1 MQQNHPL
8 RIFFVSGLITLVVL
22 GIVLFYLGVTPAILT
37 LVLIVIELTFSFDN
51 AIVNARILESMSRF
65 WQQMFLTI
73 GVVIAVFGMRVVF
86 PVVIVML
93 SSGLGWSPVV
103 DLALHHH
110 EQYAHVLLGAHDVI
124 ASFGG
129 MFLLMLSL
137 FFLFDPTRDVHWLE
151 KFERK
156 LQRFGHWTVPLGIS
170 LTVLAIVTLLH
181 DHSLRVAEAG
191 ALGILTYGIIH
202 GFSTFFEKR
211 FESSAGKVV
220 KSGVAGLIAFL
231 YLQVLDA
238 SFSLDGVVGAFAITK
253 DVVLIAA
260 GLGVGALWVR
270 SLTIHMVRRG
280 TLGNYRYLE
289 HGAYYTI
296 GVLSLML
303 LTSLF
308 IEVPQA
314 ITGGVSVLIIAA
326 AVVTSVREKNAGTA

>member
-1 MQQNHPL
+1 MQKNHPL
-8 RIFFVSGLITLVVL
+8 RIFFISGLITLVVL
-22 GIVLFYLGVTPAILT
+22 GLVLFYLGVAAALLT
-37 LVLIVIELTFSFDN
+37 VVLIVIELTFSFDN
-51 AIVNARILESMSRF
+51 AIVNARILEGMNRF
-65 WQQMFLTI
+65 WQQMFLTV
-73 GVVIAVFGMRVVF
+73 GVVIAVFGMRIVF
-86 PVVIVML
+86 PIVIVML
-93 SSGLGWSPVV
+93 SSGLSGSSVIN
-103 DLALHHH
+103 LALYHH

-124 ASFGG
+124 AAFGG

-137 FFLFDPTRDVHWLE
+137 FFLFDSSREIRWLE

-156 LQRFGHWTVPLGIS
+156 LQRFSHWTVPLVIS
-170 LTVLAIVTLLH
+170 LVVLAVVTVLH
-181 DHSLRVAEAG
+181 DHSLRIAEAG

-211 FESSAGKVV
+211 FEGSAGKVI

-238 SFSLDGVVGAFAITK
+238 SFSLDGVIGAFAITK

-270 SLTIHMVRRG
+270 SLTIHMVRRN
-280 TLGNYRYLE
+280 TLNSYRYLE

-296 GVLSLML
+296 GILSLML

-308 IEVPQA
+308 TDVPQA
-314 ITGGVSVLIIAA
+314 VTGGVSILVIAA
-326 AVVTSVREKNAGTA
+326 AVVTSARANTYQKS